1 MASTDGL
8 VPITRAYLASYYDKY
23 PFSPLSDDV
32 SRISSQIR
40 SSAND
45 LLNHLPPTQG
55 FILSLSLSS
64 FYLLINNTIDRSFY
78 VTEFWFPNIFFC
90 VIQNFRSTP
99 WITY

>member
-55 FILSLSLSS
+55 FVLSLSLSS

-78 VTEFWFPNIFFC
+78 VTEF
-90 VIQNFRSTP
+90 
-99 WITY
+99 

>member
-55 FILSLSLSS
+55 FILSLSLSLS
-64 FYLLINNTIDRSFY
+64 PFYLLINNTIDRSFY
-78 VTEFWFPNIFFC
+78 VTEF
-90 VIQNFRSTP
+90 
-99 WITY
+99 

>member
-45 LLNHLPPTQG
+45 LLNNLPPTQG
-55 FILSLSLSS
+55 FILSLSLSLS
-64 FYLLINNTIDRSFY
+64 PFYLLINNTIDRSFY
-78 VTEFWFPNIFFC
+78 VTEF
-90 VIQNFRSTP
+90 
-99 WITY
+99 

>member
-55 FILSLSLSS
+55 FILSLSLSLSLS
-64 FYLLINNTIDRSFY
+64 FLSIN
-78 VTEFWFPNIFFC
+78 
-90 VIQNFRSTP
+90 
-99 WITY
+99 

>member
-55 FILSLSLSS
+55 FILSLSLSLS
-64 FYLLINNTIDRSFY
+64 LSPFYLLINNTIDRSLY
-78 VTEFWFPNIFFC
+78 VTEF
-90 VIQNFRSTP
+90 
-99 WITY
+99 

>member
-55 FILSLSLSS
+55 FILSLSLSLS
-64 FYLLINNTIDRSFY
+64 LSPFYLLINNTIDRSFY
-78 VTEFWFPNIFFC
+78 VTEF
-90 VIQNFRSTP
+90 
-99 WITY
+99 